1 MQEKIHGLEE
11 FQSWERLEYVNM
23 LKGRTDEEEE
33 HEDAD

>member
-1 MQEKIHGLEE
+1 MQEKIHSLEE